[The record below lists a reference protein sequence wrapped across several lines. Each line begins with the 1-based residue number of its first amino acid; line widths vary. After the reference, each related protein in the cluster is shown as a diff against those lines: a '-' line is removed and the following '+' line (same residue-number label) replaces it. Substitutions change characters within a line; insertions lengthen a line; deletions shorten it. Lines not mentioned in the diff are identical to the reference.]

1 MSPVPP
7 GPVPRQGHG
16 CVNNSDSNPNLS
28 LMSPNLPP
36 PSYEEFL
43 RIAQA
48 SSADEPWRLP
58 RLLQQQPEAAAEGRR
73 GDGGQEGGGGADAGA
88 GERPV
93 PAELTA
99 AASAIVAQAA
109 ASGGSS
115 GGGFG
120 PYLYPTLAGSAAI
133 DACHDGNAGAMTSDG
148 SMSSIGSDS
157 CGRPHSGA
165 ADAACTTTSSSR
177 ARPSVVGADDTR
189 PGARRSAAAGWT
201 AAAYA
206 YASPLAC
213 KSGPRRNLGATSSGS
228 GDKSKKSREGGL
240 LVVRPAEPYVRPPPQ
255 PLLRPGASAAGI
267 STTTT
272 VTASYNGVGVS
283 PNTSLYTS
291 ITTLDDP
298 FGNAKRRRAAS
309 LMTAATSRSTS
320 STACAGTCTLQP
332 SAYETTH
339 PRGRLSIA
347 DTRHLLLDTSSD
359 EADEADD
366 EWDSS
371 SHHHGRTSSST

>member
-1 MSPVPP
+1 
-7 GPVPRQGHG
+7 
-16 CVNNSDSNPNLS
+16 
-28 LMSPNLPP
+28 
-36 PSYEEFL
+36 
-43 RIAQA
+43 
-48 SSADEPWRLP
+48 
-58 RLLQQQPEAAAEGRR
+58 
-73 GDGGQEGGGGADAGA
+73 
-88 GERPV
+88 
-93 PAELTA
+93 
-99 AASAIVAQAA
+99 
-109 ASGGSS
+109 
-115 GGGFG
+115 
-120 PYLYPTLAGSAAI
+120 
-133 DACHDGNAGAMTSDG
+133 MTSDG

-157 CGRPHSGA
+157 CGRPHSDA
-165 ADAACTTTSSSR
+165 ADAACTTSSSR
-177 ARPSVVGADDTR
+177 ARPSVVGVDDTR

-201 AAAYA
+201 ATAYA

-228 GDKSKKSREGGL
+228 GGKSKKSREGGL

-255 PLLRPGASAAGI
+255 PLLRPDASAAGI
-267 STTTT
+267 STNTTT

-320 STACAGTCTLQP
+320 STACTGTCTLQP

-339 PRGRLSIA
+339 PRGRLSVA
-347 DTRHLLLDTSSD
+347 DTRHLLLDTSS
-359 EADEADD
+359 DEADD

-371 SHHHGRTSSST
+371 SHHHGRTSSSTRRSERHR